1 MANIKTWK
9 KFATKV
15 RSRGCQLLVRLDDF
29 PRSILVTGCQRSGT
43 TALARL
49 ITSSEGMV
57 NYWQGKD
64 DELDAALILS
74 GEANHETK
82 GRYCFQTTYVNECY
96 LEYFNYTNSHRMIWV
111 TRNPHSVVYSMLH
124 NWGRFAFNE
133 LFKSCGA
140 KYLTDKDSVR
150 YQKFGRYSI
159 PRVRRA
165 CLSYIGKTN
174 QLFELEESQWKDR
187 IIVVDYDDLVLNK
200 GSILPDIYKFVGLAY
215 KQKYGDKLN
224 AGNVDKA
231 KRLTNYECRI
241 INEVCSPIYDK
252 AKSLALKK

>member
-1 MANIKTWK
+1 MTNIKTWK

-15 RSRGCQLLVRLDDF
+15 RSRGCHLLMRLDDF
-29 PRSILVTGCQRSGT
+29 PGSILVTGCQRSGT

-57 NYWQGKD
+57 SYWQGKD

-74 GEANHETK
+74 GEVIHEPK

-96 LEYFNYTNSHRMIWV
+96 LEYLNYTKSHRMIWV
-111 TRNPHSVVYSMLH
+111 TRNPHSVVYSMLN

-133 LFKSCGA
+133 LFRSCGA
-140 KYLTDKDSVR
+140 RYLTGKDSVR
-150 YQKFGRYSI
+150 YQKYGRFSI

-174 QLFELEESQWKDR
+174 QLFELKTSHWKDR
-187 IIVVDYDDLVLNK
+187 LIVIDYDELVLNK
-200 GSILPDIYKFVGLAY
+200 GLILPELYKFVELSY

-224 AGNVDKA
+224 AGNIDKA
-231 KRLTNYECRI
+231 KQLKQHEWSI
-241 INEVCSPIYDK
+241 IKELCSPIYDK
-252 AKSLALKK
+252 AKKLALKY